1 MGLISPLVLKGKQ
14 ILQKVV
20 ASEQL
25 WDQLMC
31 PDDKRKWEDW
41 RTEITNLTALSI
53 PRCFK
58 TETNIVSTELHH
70 FSDASLNGYGACSYI
85 KQVNDSGKIL
95 CNLILAKSQVAP
107 LKKPTIPRL
116 ELQGAVTATRLAN
129 VLRKELKLSVDKETF
144 WSDSQIVLGYIS
156 NDVRKFHLYVA
167 NRVSEIRKTTEPKQ
181 WNYVPTEFNPADI
194 VSRGISAKE
203 IIDNDMWWNRPPFL
217 RDSVALDF
225 NKQNWVNTTVNESD
239 PEVQKKGLVTMA
251 TFNTPSIT
259 RKFTRFSSW
268 KKLVHSIALLKS
280 FVKQKQWMYK
290 ELKTN
295 DLKEAEALILK
306 MAQAESYPM
315 KEKEKSLIKLNPKI
329 DDEGIVRVGGR
340 ASASTLSYQQKYP
353 IIIPKNSHL
362 AYLLTVRYHKQI
374 SHLGKRST
382 LAAIRDA
389 GIWMVNGSGVV
400 KRVLNQCVGCAR
412 LRKAPETQLMGELL
426 KERMEATPP
435 FTNIGIDTFGPYYVK
450 DKRTELKRWGL
461 LITCLYSRAVHIKVL
476 DDMSA
481 DTLIQALRYF
491 MALRGPVQT
500 IYCGNGTNFFGVK
513 NEIEKQPVRKLS
525 NTC

>member
-1 MGLISPLVLKGKQ
+1 
-14 ILQKVV
+14 
-20 ASEQL
+20 
-25 WDQLMC
+25 
-31 PDDKRKWEDW
+31 
-41 RTEITNLTALSI
+41 
-53 PRCFK
+53 
-58 TETNIVSTELHH
+58 
-70 FSDASLNGYGACSYI
+70 
-85 KQVNDSGKIL
+85 
-95 CNLILAKSQVAP
+95 
-107 LKKPTIPRL
+107 
-116 ELQGAVTATRLAN
+116 
-129 VLRKELKLSVDKETF
+129 
-144 WSDSQIVLGYIS
+144 
-156 NDVRKFHLYVA
+156 
-167 NRVSEIRKTTEPKQ
+167 
-181 WNYVPTEFNPADI
+181 
-194 VSRGISAKE
+194 
-203 IIDNDMWWNRPPFL
+203 
-217 RDSVALDF
+217 
-225 NKQNWVNTTVNESD
+225 
-239 PEVQKKGLVTMA
+239 MA

-362 AYLLTVRYHKQI
+362 AYLLTVHYHKQI
-374 SHLGKRST
+374 SHLGRRST

-412 LRKAPETQLMGELL
+412 LRKAPETQLMGELP
-426 KERMEATPP
+426 KEKMEATPP

-461 LITCLYSRAVHIKVL
+461 QITCLYSRAVHIEVL

-481 DTLIQALRYF
+481 DTLIQALRCF
-491 MALRGPVQT
+491 MA
-500 IYCGNGTNFFGVK
+500 
-513 NEIEKQPVRKLS
+513 
-525 NTC
+525 